1 MGENKPQN
9 GVLGRLYK
17 MQDKLLMLCCLGF
30 APSQVDF
37 CIQVY
42 IFLII
47 TNRKTILDKQKL
59 FKRNVPSINL
69 IRIKLSIKSSS

>member
-17 MQDKLLMLCCLGF
+17 RQDKLLMLCCLGF
-30 APSQVDF
+30 ALSQVNF
-37 CIQVY
+37 CIQVK
-42 IFLII
+42 IFFLII
-47 TNRKTILDKQKL
+47 TKRKTILNKQKL

-69 IRIKLSIKSSS
+69 I